1 MSCGRWKVLP
11 PKETFHRGEA
21 TWKRFDLKKN
31 LPRFA
36 GGQHSLYVPL
46 ALRSASLLAA
56 LRGVLQV

>member
-1 MSCGRWKVLP
+1 M
-11 PKETFHRGEA
+11 EA
-21 TWKRFDLKKN
+21 FRFKKN